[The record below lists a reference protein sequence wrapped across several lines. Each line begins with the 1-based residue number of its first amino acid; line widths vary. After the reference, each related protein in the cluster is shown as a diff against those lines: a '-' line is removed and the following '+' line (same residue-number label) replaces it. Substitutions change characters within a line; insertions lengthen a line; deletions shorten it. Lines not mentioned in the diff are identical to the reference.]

1 MTERTYTPVDK
12 FIGNIDNAIRT
23 IIGQPQITERP
34 NPAEEIEEAELS
46 EAEKKHSAGLMRVNH
61 AGEVSAQGL
70 YTGQALT
77 ARLPD
82 VREKMERAAM
92 EENDHLD
99 WCERRL
105 NELGSHKSLINPIW
119 YFGSLAIGAAAGIA
133 GDKWSLGFIAET
145 EHQVIKHLENHLES
159 LPKHDEKSRA
169 VLEQMKVDEAHH
181 ATVALQHGGAELPTP
196 VKKLM
201 GFTSKVMTTLAYKT

>member
-1 MTERTYTPVDK
+1 MSTRNYTPADK
-12 FIGNIDNAIRT
+12 IIGNIDNAMRT
-23 IIGQPQITERP
+23 IFGRPQITERP
-34 NPAEEIEEAELS
+34 DPAAGIAEGEMS
-46 EAEKKHSAGLMRVNH
+46 DAERKHSAGLMRVNH

-105 NELGSHKSLINPIW
+105 DDLGSHKSYLNPVW
-119 YFGSLAIGAAAGIA
+119 YFGSLAIGAAAGVA
-133 GDKWSLGFIAET
+133 GDKWSLGFVAET
-145 EHQVIKHLENHLES
+145 EHQVIRHLDEHLES
-159 LPKHDEKSRA
+159 LPKQDAKSRA
-169 VLEQMKVDEAHH
+169 VVEQMKEDEAHH
-181 ATVALQHGGAELPTP
+181 ATIALQHGGAALPTP
-196 VKKLM
+196 VKKMM
-201 GFTSKVMTTLAYKT
+201 GLTSKIMTGLAYKL